1 MSPTCQKKLFYVET
15 DVHEDPLVATR
26 HDHGHLGGVSLETIT
41 AARFPGQATK
51 KGPSSI
57 ESRETAATSRS
68 SSQDTQE
75 NENQTWHQQPPP
87 HQQQQQQ
94 QQQGSLG
101 ARVLASGPAEP
112 AFHNNNP
119 TRRVSLRE
127 AQEWDFHKKLEDIEA
142 CERRGRQRSS
152 SEPQLYSLRGGT
164 HHHTPLEWHRPQQH
178 RQRADMGTVNEWCS
192 ATGLKA
198 MPSRTSLFSS
208 PSQRPPRR
216 RSIRDYGGGDP
227 CADACAQLTNGIQR
241 AWSSIF
247 GGGEQE
253 EEQHGIGTLRP
264 KPVKKKPA
272 ARVSSVSRNFASCT
286 STKTFES
293 SPAYTEALRRLGV
306 DPETT
311 TFTMHIAGYR

>member
-1 MSPTCQKKLFYVET
+1 MH
-15 DVHEDPLVATR
+15 DDPLVSTR

-41 AARFPGQATK
+41 AARFPGQAAK

-75 NENQTWHQQPPP
+75 NDNNAWQQQPPP
-87 HQQQQQQ
+87 PAQPLQP
-94 QQQGSLG
+94 QGLG

-112 AFHNNNP
+112 MFAGSSSNGNAG
-119 TRRVSLRE
+119 RRVSLRE

-152 SEPQLYSLRGGT
+152 SEPQLYSLRAGGG
-164 HHHTPLEWHRPQQH
+164 HQHTPLEWHRPQQH
-178 RQRADMGTVNEWCS
+178 RQREDMGTVNEWCS
-192 ATGLKA
+192 ATGLKV
-198 MPSRTSLFSS
+198 PSRLAFTPPRL
-208 PSQRPPRR
+208 PRPPRR
-216 RSIRDYGGGDP
+216 NTLRDP

-241 AWSSIF
+241 AWSSVF
-247 GGGEQE
+247 GDRE
-253 EEQHGIGTLRP
+253 EEEEEEYGHGIGTLRP
-264 KPVKKKPA
+264 RPRKQPPPP

-293 SPAYTEALRRLGV
+293 SPTYTEALRRLGV
-306 DPETT
+306 DPDTT
-311 TFTMHIAGYR
+311 TFTMHVAGYR